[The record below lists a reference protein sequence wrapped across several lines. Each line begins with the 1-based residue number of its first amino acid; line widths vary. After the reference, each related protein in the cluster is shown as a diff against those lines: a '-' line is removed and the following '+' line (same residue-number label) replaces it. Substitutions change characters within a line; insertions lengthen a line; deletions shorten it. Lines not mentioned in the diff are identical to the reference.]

1 MKFKIGDKIYDDETI
16 PVMVILTDQDKINI
30 KNMLDE
36 CTKYAVFPESFGT
49 QEEMHEWMD
58 V

>member
-1 MKFKIGDKIYDDETI
+1 MKFKIGNKIYDDATI

-30 KNMLDE
+30 RNMLDE
-36 CTKYAVFPESFGT
+36 CTKYATFPDGFGT
-49 QEEMHEWMD
+49 TEEMRKWMN